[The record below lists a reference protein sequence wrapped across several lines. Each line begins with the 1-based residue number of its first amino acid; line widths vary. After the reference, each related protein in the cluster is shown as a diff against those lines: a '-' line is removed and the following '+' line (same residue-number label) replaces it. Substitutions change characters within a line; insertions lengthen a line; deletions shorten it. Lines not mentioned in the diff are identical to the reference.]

1 MTRFIEFGICS
12 ALCGMLAAVGCAA
25 PRAPAPS
32 IPQPPAATAA
42 ASTPQPPDLGHHMR
56 ASFWDSLEARDALI
70 AGDLARA
77 QKAADHLAQTDYAAL
92 LPADWMHWTAQLQQR
107 AGELSLAADLGSAAQ
122 ALGRIALVCGECHE
136 LHKTGPAHPRVQPLP
151 WEDPPE
157 ELDAR
162 MQRHQ
167 QGIEQMWDGLV
178 LPSEQAF
185 RSGTVTITR
194 APLRAPEQAAAP
206 IDEALKARIEEVR
219 ALAKDARRASTYEER
234 GRVYGELISRCAQCH
249 YYQRPQ

>member
-1 MTRFIEFGICS
+1 
-12 ALCGMLAAVGCAA
+12 
-25 PRAPAPS
+25 
-32 IPQPPAATAA
+32 
-42 ASTPQPPDLGHHMR
+42 MR
-56 ASFWDSLEARDALI
+56 ASFWDTLEARDALI

-77 QKAADHLAQTDYAAL
+77 KQAADRLARTDYAAT
-92 LPADWMHWTAQLQQR
+92 LPPDWMPWTARLQQH
-107 AGELSLAADLGSAAQ
+107 AADLSLAGDLGGAAQ

-136 LHKTGPAHPRVQPLP
+136 LHDAGPAHPRVQSLP

-157 ELDAR
+157 ALDAR

-167 QGIEQMWDGLV
+167 LGIAQMWDGLV

-194 APLRAPEQAAAP
+194 APLRAPEQATAP
-206 IDEALKARIEEVR
+206 IAEALKARVEEVR
-219 ALAKDARRASTYEER
+219 ALAKDARRATTYEER
-234 GRVYGELISRCAQCH
+234 GRVYGELIARCAQCH

>member
-1 MTRFIEFGICS
+1 MTRTMGFGIS
-12 ALCGMLAAVGCAA
+12 STLCWVLAAVSCAA
-25 PRAPAPS
+25 PAAPAAQTPHS
-32 IPQPPAATAA
+32 PAPAAAVA
-42 ASTPQPPDLGHHMR
+42 PMMPPDLGYHMR
-56 ASFWDSLEARDALI
+56 TSFWDTLEARDALI

-77 QKAADHLAQTDYAAL
+77 QRAADRLAKTDYAAV
-92 LPADWMHWTAQLQQR
+92 LPRDWMHWTAQLQQR
-107 AGELSLAADLGSAAQ
+107 ADELSLAPDLSSAAQ
-122 ALGRIALVCGECHE
+122 ALGRMALVCGECHE
-136 LHKTGPAHPRVQPLP
+136 LHNTGPSHPRVPPLP

-167 QGIEQMWDGLV
+167 LGMVQMWDGLV

-194 APLRAPEQAAAP
+194 APLRAPEQATAP
-206 IDEALKARIEEVR
+206 IDETLRARIEEVR
-219 ALAKDARRASTYEER
+219 ALAKDARRATSYEER

>member
-1 MTRFIEFGICS
+1 VQ
-12 ALCGMLAAVGCAA
+12 AVS
-25 PRAPAPS
+25 PA
-32 IPQPPAATAA
+32 
-42 ASTPQPPDLGHHMR
+42 QPPDLGYHMR
-56 ASFWDSLEARDALI
+56 ASFWDTLEARDALI

-77 QKAADHLAQTDYAAL
+77 QRAADRLAQTDYAAV
-92 LPADWMHWTAQLQQR
+92 LPAAWMHWTAQLQQR
-107 AGELSLAADLGSAAQ
+107 AQELSLAADLGGAAQ

-136 LHKTGPAHPRVQPLP
+136 LHVTGPTHPRVQPLP

-167 QGIEQMWDGLV
+167 LGMEQMWDGLV
-178 LPSEQAF
+178 LPSERAF

-194 APLRAPEQAAAP
+194 APLRASEQAAEP
-206 IDEALKARIEEVR
+206 IDATLQARIEEVR
-219 ALAKDARRASTYEER
+219 ALAKDARRASTYEQR